1 MVYGRSALRPCDT
14 FMRFP
19 LADRLDLPCVFERLI
34 PGNLHPD
41 GRRYLPLIVLRPTT
55 APQHT
60 VTPPDLRLGV
70 VDRHHLVAA
79 ASAGSAGSSRL
90 LCALSALRLQEP
102 PYRRGF
108 APEAGW
114 TPGAISTSPVVFGEV
129 LAVAAW
135 EVVRG
140 HLPYEELYTE
150 LLLDVG
156 HGTVGLRTSLTAR
169 SLAEAIGKERL
180 RAGDWVR
187 LDRSRIDVLGFI
199 AMQVAS

>member
-1 MVYGRSALRPCDT
+1 
-14 FMRFP
+14 MRFP

-41 GRRYLPLIVLRPTT
+41 GRRYLPIIVLRPTR
-55 APQHT
+55 ASQPV

-70 VDRHHLVAA
+70 VDRHHLVAEGA
-79 ASAGSAGSSRL
+79 AGSAGAARL
-90 LCALSALRLQEP
+90 ICALSALRLQAP
-102 PYRRGF
+102 PYRLGF

-114 TPGAISTSPVVFGEV
+114 APGAISTSPVVFGEV
-129 LAVAAW
+129 LAVSSW

-156 HGTVGLRTSLTAR
+156 HGTVGLRTSLTADN
-169 SLAEAIGKERL
+169 LAETIGKDRL
-180 RAGDWVR
+180 RAGDRVR
-187 LDRSRIDVLGFI
+187 LDRSRIDVLGFG
-199 AMQVAS
+199 